1 MYIYHCCVDLVD
13 NLVLYLGG
21 LATSSVDQPE
31 LCNRKAAGAIGPA
44 SRHSEMVTT
53 PRATLLRS
61 NRCVGNSTDIYFFTV
76 KMLQQA
82 TPEQYQDDEILRK
95 IA

>member
-1 MYIYHCCVDLVD
+1 MDLVD
-13 NLVLYLGG
+13 NLVLYLCG

-44 SRHSEMVTT
+44 SRHPEMVTT
-53 PRATLLRS
+53 PRASLLRS
-61 NRCVGNSTDIYFFTV
+61 NHCVVNITDVYFFTV
-76 KMLQQA
+76 KMLQHA
-82 TPEQYQDDEILRK
+82 TPEQCQDDETLHR